1 MNVFGTLVV
10 CVAFGT
16 GAALAGTAL
25 GQTQTLE
32 DETFEKT
39 CGYFE
44 IRSERLARS
53 KDRAWLPVL
62 AESCRSALEHLR
74 VDPGN
79 ITDTAYLER
88 LSVLRSVVIDMN
100 VSRFAKRN
108 GPRTR
113 STVTAS
119 GEYLIA
125 HYLGVM
131 DAYQNW
137 AYVNGIETA
146 ALPIGQ

>member
-1 MNVFGTLVV
+1 MNIFGTLVV

-25 GQTQTLE
+25 GQTQTHE
-32 DETFEKT
+32 ITTFERT

-44 IRSERLARS
+44 VRSERLSRS
-53 KDRAWLPVL
+53 KDRAWLPPL
-62 AESCRSALEHLR
+62 AESCRTALENLR
-74 VDPGN
+74 TDPGN
-79 ITDTAYLER
+79 MTDTTYLER
-88 LSVLRSVVIDMN
+88 LTELRSVVIDMN

-108 GPRTR
+108 SARTR
-113 STVTAS
+113 TTVTPS

-131 DAYQNW
+131 DAYHNW
-137 AYVNGIETA
+137 AYVNGVETA
-146 ALPIGQ
+146 ALPDGQ